1 MNIAAIASVRARHDL
16 QSGTHTQ
23 RVPGESAI
31 FNYTRWR
38 GIIEPRFRDRA
49 DAGRQLAA
57 QLLTYANRP
66 DVLILALPRGGVPV
80 AFEVAQAL
88 HTPLDVFLVR
98 KLGMPGF
105 AELALGALASGGMV
119 IANAAIANPLG
130 LRDRLIASIAARERR
145 TLERREQAYRGDRPP
160 PDMRGKTVILVDDG
174 LATGTTMRAAVAALR
189 QRQTARIVVA
199 VPVAPLVVCAALRAE
214 VDAVVCL
221 ITPEPFDAVGRWYAD
236 FAQTTDDAVRELL
249 DCAAER

>member
-160 PDMRGKTVILVDDG
+160 PDVRNKTVILVDDG

-189 QRQTARIVVA
+189 AIAPRLGTGTPRAVQRSAGSKWATRTSSNRSFQAGSSTHRGLSKATND
-199 VPVAPLVVCAALRAE
+199 PPP
-214 VDAVVCL
+214 
-221 ITPEPFDAVGRWYAD
+221 TWPERKK
-236 FAQTTDDAVRELL
+236 
-249 DCAAER
+249 